1 MTGAADIES
10 QAAGWVARR
19 DRSDWSAQDE
29 ADLEDWLKSSTA
41 HRVAYLRLDG
51 AWRRADRLGA
61 LRAPGMPARPTVT
74 TKPVFGI
81 VARVAAALLV
91 TLLVG
96 GTLFAWLSQTPGR
109 IYASGLGEHRT
120 VRLADG
126 SSVDLNT
133 GTTVRAQI
141 AGDRRAVWL
150 ESGEAYFSVAHDAQH
165 PFVIHAGDRTV
176 TVLGTK
182 FSVRSDGNRFDVLVE
197 SGRVQVSTGAG
208 RAVLTAGD
216 ALNLDSGGLAL
227 VHETPDEVGRMLSW
241 RRGLLVFGQSR
252 LAEVVQEFNRYN
264 RLQLV
269 LADAKSG
276 NIRIGGSFQ
285 ASNVASFVRLLKNGF
300 GVKIAQKGETIV
312 ISD

>member
-1 MTGAADIES
+1 MTGAAEIES
-10 QAAGWVARR
+10 RAADWVARR

-29 ADLEDWLKSSTA
+29 ATLEDWLKSSPA
-41 HRVAYLRLDG
+41 HRVAYLRLDA

-61 LRAPGMPARPTVT
+61 LRAPGMPTRPMVT
-74 TKPVFGI
+74 TRPVFGI
-81 VARVAAALLV
+81 VSKVAAALLV
-91 TLLVG
+91 SLLVG
-96 GTLFAWLSQTPGR
+96 GTLLWLSQTPGR
-109 IYASGLGEHRT
+109 VYATALGEHRT
-120 VRLADG
+120 VHLADG

-133 GTTVRAQI
+133 DTTLRAQM
-141 AGDRRAVWL
+141 ASDRRAIWL
-150 ESGEAYFSVAHDAQH
+150 ERGEAYFSVAHDQQH

-182 FSVRSDGNRFDVLVE
+182 FSVRSDGFRFDVLVE
-197 SGRVQVSTGAG
+197 NGRVQVITGAG

-216 ALNLDSGGLAL
+216 ALNLDSSGLAL
-227 VHETPDEVGRMLSW
+227 IHETPDEVERMLSW

-276 NIRIGGSFQ
+276 NIRLADPFRHRMSR
-285 ASNVASFVRLLKNGF
+285 ASCVC
-300 GVKIAQKGETIV
+300 
-312 ISD
+312 